1 MRQIQALY
9 ILILP
14 KVGLGGKIYDFTFSF
29 DNVTLKDIAE
39 KNIIVTRENLIT
51 LEVKDAETNKWISVA
66 SKPYS
71 EQLNFDVN
79 LGMLLSPSIGTLGYR
94 LKSDNGAIL
103 TDEFKGP
110 EIKAIFRNVTSE
122 KAQFKNLYNYIVDV
136 RTTESMPIDMY
147 IKKEDGTW
155 NFFGQ
160 PQNSSND
167 PNNGKHLHGQIFH
180 GFPMW
185 SSWQSR

>member
-1 MRQIQALY
+1 
-9 ILILP
+9 
-14 KVGLGGKIYDFTFSF
+14 
-29 DNVTLKDIAE
+29 
-39 KNIIVTRENLIT
+39 
-51 LEVKDAETNKWISVA
+51 
-66 SKPYS
+66 
-71 EQLNFDVN
+71 VN

-167 PNNGKHLHGQIFH
+167 PNKWETLTWPNI
-180 GFPMW
+180 P
-185 SSWQSR
+185 